1 MVKRPRHHGS
11 GEMFG
16 GSSGGAT
23 PFFGL
28 LLMETYG
35 NPLAAVCWVQIDMSS
50 NCDTPRFESCFFW
63 LGVEGEK
70 SNIPHVYGAGA
81 PCLCE
86 ALTWAATL
94 APGLCLRTYLHRRA
108 VCRCGWQ
115 NGSHPGRHECS
126 VQGTGQGPECGP
138 AERGHPEIKAIR
150 TQCPSLL

>member
-50 NCDTPRFESCFFW
+50 NCDTPRFESCFFFG
-63 LGVEGEK
+63 LGLRAK
-70 SNIPHVYGAGA
+70 SPTFHMS
-81 PCLCE
+81 
-86 ALTWAATL
+86 T
-94 APGLCLRTYLHRRA
+94 
-108 VCRCGWQ
+108 
-115 NGSHPGRHECS
+115 
-126 VQGTGQGPECGP
+126 GPEPRVCV
-138 AERGHPEIKAIR
+138 K
-150 TQCPSLL
+150 L